1 VRKRHIVW
9 ILAALLALSCLG
21 EAKQLA
27 IIADKGSDTS
37 NVKAADLTNLL
48 NGKTKTWPD
57 GKAVR
62 IVLRDPSSPDME
74 LVLHRVLNMTAD
86 QARSLIQ
93 AHSGQIVVAESDE
106 AVLRMVSSTR
116 GAIGI
121 VDLYSLTKD
130 VNVVKIDGK
139 LPFDSGYL
147 LKGN

>member
-1 VRKRHIVW
+1 MKKTRTVLV
-9 ILAALLALSCLG
+9 LVFLLMLFSLVQ
-21 EAKQLA
+21 AKQLA
-27 IIADKGSDTS
+27 IVADKNSETS

-48 NGKTKTWPD
+48 NGKSKTWPD
-57 GKAVR
+57 GKAVK

-74 LVLHRVLNMTAD
+74 LVLRRLLNMTPE
-86 QARSLIQ
+86 QAQALIG
-93 AHSGQIVVAESDE
+93 AHPGQIMVAESDQ
-106 AVLRMVSSTR
+106 AILRIVSSTR
-116 GAIGI
+116 GTIGI

>member
-1 VRKRHIVW
+1 MLFSLVQ
-9 ILAALLALSCLG
+9 
-21 EAKQLA
+21 AKQLA
-27 IIADKGSDTS
+27 IVADKNSETS

-48 NGKTKTWPD
+48 NGKSKTWPD
-57 GKAVR
+57 GKAVK

-74 LVLHRVLNMTAD
+74 LVLRRLLNMTPE
-86 QARSLIQ
+86 QAQALIG
-93 AHSGQIVVAESDE
+93 AHPGQIMVAESDQ
-106 AVLRMVSSTR
+106 AILRIVSSTR
-116 GAIGI
+116 GTIGI